1 MPTTL
6 ECVSLLLTTLGSF
19 AGILGL
25 ISKAEAE
32 QEQKKEA
39 YRYGWK

>member
-25 ISKAEAE
+25 IAKAEAE
-32 QEQKKEA
+32 QEQRRKEND
-39 YRYGWK
+39 RYGW